1 MKTIRFFAIAAVAA
15 VLAVSCG
22 QSSEYDRLRAE
33 AEKEVADLCP
43 TKSAADSISYLLG
56 VNYGM
61 MFQQQGF
68 ADGMSG
74 INMAELEKGIKD
86 AFKAGTP
93 KNPYGVDSTFMK
105 AFKINPYD
113 MNKIINGFLQAR
125 ANYKNE
131 VNAAV
136 EKAFLSQNALKE
148 TVDTTASGLQYTI
161 ISEGAAEKISPKDTV
176 WVNYK
181 GQLLDGR
188 VFDENDSTK
197 FVANQVIKGWTEGL
211 GLIGE
216 GGKATL
222 YIPSELGYG
231 KRAPRGSMIEPNS
244 TLVFDVE
251 VLKVGKFIEEEV
263 AE

>member
-1 MKTIRFFAIAAVAA
+1 MKTIKIFAIAAVAA

-33 AEKEVADLCP
+33 AEKSVADLCP
-43 TKSAADSISYLLG
+43 TKSLTDSISYLMG

-68 ADGMSG
+68 YEKVSDL
-74 INMAELEKGIKD
+74 NMAELEKGIKD
-86 AFKAGTP
+86 AYKAGTP
-93 KNPYGVDSTFMK
+93 SAKVRIDSAFAKKFDIDPYQ
-105 AFKINPYD
+105 
-113 MNKIINGFLQAR
+113 MNMIINGYLQAR
-125 ANYKNE
+125 TNFKNE

-136 EKAFLSQNALKE
+136 EKAFLSQNARKE
-148 TVDTTASGLQYTI
+148 NVDTTATGLQYTI
-161 ISEGAAEKISPKDTV
+161 ISAGAAEKIAPKDTV

-188 VFDENDSTK
+188 VFDENDSTQ

-211 GLIGE
+211 GLVGE
-216 GGKATL
+216 GGKVTL

-244 TLVFDVE
+244 TLIFDVE
-251 VLKVGKFIEEEV
+251 VLKVGKFIEE
-263 AE
+263 AAK

>member
-1 MKTIRFFAIAAVAA
+1 MKTIKIFAIAAVAA

-22 QSSEYDRLRAE
+22 QSSDFDRLRSE
-33 AEKEVADLCP
+33 AEKEVADLYP
-43 TKSAADSISYLLG
+43 AKSLADSISYLLG

-68 ADGMSG
+68 AEDMSG
-74 INMAELEKGIKD
+74 INMAELKKGIED
-86 AFKAGTP
+86 AFNAGTP
-93 KNPYGVDSTFMK
+93 KNPYGIDSAFMA

-113 MNKIINGFLQAR
+113 MNKIINGYLQAR

-131 VNAAV
+131 INAAI
-136 EKAFLSQNALKE
+136 EKVFLAQNALKE

-161 ISEGAAEKISPKDTV
+161 ISEGAAEKINPKDTV

-211 GLIGE
+211 GLVGE
-216 GGKATL
+216 GGKVTL

-251 VLKVGKFIEEEV
+251 VLKVGKFIEEA

>member
-1 MKTIRFFAIAAVAA
+1 MKTIKFFAIAAVAA

-22 QSSEYDRLRAE
+22 QSSAYDKLRAE

-43 TKSAADSISYLLG
+43 TKGEADSISYLLG

-61 MFQQQGF
+61 MFLQQGF
-68 ADGMSG
+68 AEDMSG

-93 KNPYGVDSTFMK
+93 KNQYGVDSTFMN

-113 MNKIINGFLQAR
+113 MNRLINAYLQAR

-131 VNAAV
+131 VNVVV
-136 EKAFLSQNALKE
+136 EKNFLASNALKAN
-148 TVDTTASGLQYTI
+148 VDTTASGLQYTI
-161 ISEGAAEKISPKDTV
+161 IAEGAAEKITPKDTV

-188 VFDENDSTK
+188 VFDQNDSTK

-211 GLIGE
+211 GLVGE
-216 GGKATL
+216 GGKVTL
-222 YIPSELGYG
+222 YIPSELAYG

-244 TLVFDVE
+244 TLIFDVE
-251 VLKVGKFIEEEV
+251 VLKVGKFI